1 MNKEAIIRE
10 WFYRLPKGY
19 AEVPYTKAEMNILHE
34 VLKENEMNGSVFVN
48 ETIDTGPKRN
58 FKPYGDKYTEYEK
71 ATNKDLKEVDQLDQ
85 AFNDAK
91 PVEEAAKDKK
101 QELIDLVK
109 AAELNDTEIQWYI
122 KSITNKGFKGDIVD
136 YLAAR
141 GYTGDTF
148 KVGDKAI
155 EYIFDKI
162 SDSEA
167 DEFVKYIENPKNFA
181 SLPTRG
187 NFAKETGLSQK
198 LIKDLIDIEPGADA
212 GGSSIGKA
220 EVFLALIFDDIDNRG
235 GGGDLNFKGKNL
247 EVKGTGGRLGQQ
259 GGRGSDFNYVKYL
272 GEKFLEGEE
281 LENFINNP
289 NNGMINYSMLNIY
302 EQGTAKGFE
311 SSEIIKYIQEAL
323 DSIYFNKGVAKKYFN
338 GPKDFEDLA
347 DMKKSLMKLNAHA
360 YGMKTNV
367 GMFIFL
373 DSRSGDYVL
382 VDIDKIDQIVDAEE
396 IDTKTK
402 RPDLGYKWNNP
413 HPSLIIKTTV

>member
-34 VLKENEMNGSVFVN
+34 VLEENGMNGSVFVN
-48 ETIDTGPKRN
+48 EVDTGPKRN

-122 KSITNKGFKGDIVD
+122 KSITNKGFKGDIVN

-220 EVFLALIFDDIDNRG
+220 DPKSESFTVLLLFPIKILSG
-235 GGGDLNFKGKNL
+235 FK
-247 EVKGTGGRLGQQ
+247 
-259 GGRGSDFNYVKYL
+259 S
-272 GEKFLEGEE
+272 
-281 LENFINNP
+281 
-289 NNGMINYSMLNIY
+289 
-302 EQGTAKGFE
+302 A
-311 SSEIIKYIQEAL
+311 
-323 DSIYFNKGVAKKYFN
+323 
-338 GPKDFEDLA
+338 
-347 DMKKSLMKLNAHA
+347 
-360 YGMKTNV
+360 
-367 GMFIFL
+367 
-373 DSRSGDYVL
+373 
-382 VDIDKIDQIVDAEE
+382 
-396 IDTKTK
+396 
-402 RPDLGYKWNNP
+402 
-413 HPSLIIKTTV
+413 